1 MVMLLRSQR
10 TRRRKVVKRRR
21 SNQSPRLLQRSN
33 YIQNRILQQKQN
45 ITPFLSH
52 QHFNSPFFSRVK
64 LVSLSPRIS
73 PSLPFSSSV
82 ASSPKTPPR
91 LPKTRLFFS
100 YRVLDPYC
108 IDLISNSHSTTKSNH
123 LIYPPLF
130 SLLLSIVPLF
140 YPFFSCG
147 SLYCRFIQRK
157 KFEDDF
163 FFLFHVRSRSGCL
176 KRALSRRRFET
187 LVYHAAT
194 RSIG

>member
-1 MVMLLRSQR
+1 MLLRSQR

-140 YPFFSCG
+140 YPFF
-147 SLYCRFIQRK
+147 LVDLFIVDLFKERNLK
-157 KFEDDF
+157 MTF
-163 FFLFHVRSRSGCL
+163 FFSSMFVLGVG
-176 KRALSRRRFET
+176 
-187 LVYHAAT
+187 V
-194 RSIG
+194 